1 MLAGYLEAFAEGV
14 EAPDEETLRMLR
26 EQVERLARLSEDV
39 ALVTSA
45 EEGRLRLELRG
56 TDVGQVAREAVAQA
70 LARHVGSG
78 VEVDVEA
85 EGGLLTQ
92 ADPDRIGQVLTN
104 LLDNAVRHTPAGGR
118 VSVRAG
124 RDGGDVLVV
133 VTDTGEGIAAE
144 HLPRL
149 FDRFYRVDAARDRR
163 HGGSGIGLSI
173 ARAIARAHGGSLE
186 AASPGPGQGATFTLR
201 LPAV

>member
-1 MLAGYLEAFAEGV
+1 
-14 EAPDEETLRMLR
+14 MLR
-26 EQVERLARLSEDV
+26 EQVDRLARLSEDV

-45 EEGRLRLELRG
+45 EEGRLRLDRRT
-56 TDVGQVAREAVAQA
+56 TDIARVARDAVTQAQA
-70 LARHVGSG
+70 RYADS
-78 VEVDVEA
+78 DVTVVADAPDE
-85 EGGLLTQ
+85 LTVN

-118 VSVRAG
+118 VTVQAS
-124 RDGGDVLVV
+124 RDHDDARVT

-144 HLPRL
+144 HLPPV
-149 FDRFYRVDAARDRR
+149 FDRFYRVDTARDRR

-186 AASPGPGQGATFTLR
+186 AASPGPGAGATFTLR
-201 LPAV
+201 LPMA